1 MWTLCVIVD
10 DFKDF
15 EELLRENI
23 LDKNFLLG
31 YPKQLFP
38 YLRRLFLAKETAT
51 CCFLD
56 DVYVHTSRV
65 YPSGENITFHIED
78 ITDELVNRNFDE
90 STKEFYEETI
100 HS

>member
-1 MWTLCVIVD
+1 MIVD

-23 LDKNFLLG
+23 LKTFYLVTPNNCFLTFAG
-31 YPKQLFP
+31 F
-38 YLRRLFLAKETAT
+38 FLAKETTT

-78 ITDELVNRNFDE
+78 ITDELVNRKFDE

>member
-1 MWTLCVIVD
+1 MIVD

-15 EELLRENI
+15 EELLRENL

-38 YLRRLFLAKETAT
+38 YLCGLFLAKETAT

-78 ITDELVNRNFDE
+78 ITDELVNRKFYE